1 MSLDTLDRS
10 APSLFKSQPS
20 RLSRLALYSALALF
34 LMVADARFK
43 ITEPARVA
51 VAATIYPL
59 QWLVA
64 QPVMAYQDASRYME
78 AQESAVK
85 SEDAARKELVLMA
98 QRAELADEL
107 RKENE
112 SLRNMLQLRERQ
124 TSQGQVAEVVY
135 DSPDPYSRRVVIDRG
150 AAEGIEPGSPV
161 IDDKGVIGQV
171 TRVYA
176 TRAEVTLLIDRDQ
189 AIPVFNPRTGARSV
203 AYGDSSA
210 TRAGGLELR
219 FMPSNAD
226 VQEGDLLTT
235 SGVDGLYP
243 SGLPVAKVVSVD
255 RKADSAFTRIY
266 CEPIGKVQGVR
277 HVMVLQPLDRAVH
290 PETEDNA
297 PSADEAAA
305 KKAGKAGKAAKT
317 EGADAAKPA
326 AVAPAVAAARSAAA
340 AASNTAAPAADSAAR
355 VATPVTAA
363 ATTGPAPAA
372 RAPAAASAA
381 PATPATSP
389 AAAPVNRPAPAAPV
403 RGGNNT
409 ARDPA

>member
-317 EGADAAKPA
+317 EGADVAKPA

-340 AASNTAAPAADSAAR
+340 AASNIAAPATDSAAR
-355 VATPVTAA
+355 VATPAAAA

-372 RAPAAASAA
+372 RAPAAA

-389 AAAPVNRPAPAAPV
+389 ALAPVNRPAPAAPV

>member
-305 KKAGKAGKAAKT
+305 KKAGKAGKGAKT

-355 VATPVTAA
+355 VATPATAA

-372 RAPAAASAA
+372 RAPAAA

>member
-124 TSQGQVAEVVY
+124 TSQL
-135 DSPDPYSRRVVIDRG
+135 D
-150 AAEGIEPGSPV
+150 
-161 IDDKGVIGQV
+161 
-171 TRVYA
+171 
-176 TRAEVTLLIDRDQ
+176 
-189 AIPVFNPRTGARSV
+189 
-203 AYGDSSA
+203 
-210 TRAGGLELR
+210 
-219 FMPSNAD
+219 
-226 VQEGDLLTT
+226 
-235 SGVDGLYP
+235 
-243 SGLPVAKVVSVD
+243 
-255 RKADSAFTRIY
+255 
-266 CEPIGKVQGVR
+266 PIGA
-277 HVMVLQPLDRAVH
+277 LDRL
-290 PETEDNA
+290 NA
-297 PSADEAAA
+297 S
-305 KKAGKAGKAAKT
+305 
-317 EGADAAKPA
+317 
-326 AVAPAVAAARSAAA
+326 
-340 AASNTAAPAADSAAR
+340 
-355 VATPVTAA
+355 
-363 ATTGPAPAA
+363 
-372 RAPAAASAA
+372 
-381 PATPATSP
+381 
-389 AAAPVNRPAPAAPV
+389 
-403 RGGNNT
+403 
-409 ARDPA
+409 

>member
-1 MSLDTLDRS
+1 
-10 APSLFKSQPS
+10 
-20 RLSRLALYSALALF
+20 
-34 LMVADARFK
+34 
-43 ITEPARVA
+43 
-51 VAATIYPL
+51 
-59 QWLVA
+59 
-64 QPVMAYQDASRYME
+64 
-78 AQESAVK
+78 
-85 SEDAARKELVLMA
+85 
-98 QRAELADEL
+98 
-107 RKENE
+107 
-112 SLRNMLQLRERQ
+112 
-124 TSQGQVAEVVY
+124 
-135 DSPDPYSRRVVIDRG
+135 
-150 AAEGIEPGSPV
+150 
-161 IDDKGVIGQV
+161 
-171 TRVYA
+171 
-176 TRAEVTLLIDRDQ
+176 
-189 AIPVFNPRTGARSV
+189 
-203 AYGDSSA
+203 
-210 TRAGGLELR
+210 
-219 FMPSNAD
+219 MPSNAD

-389 AAAPVNRPAPAAPV
+389 ALAPVNRPAPAAPV

>member
-51 VAATIYPL
+51 VAAAIYPL

-340 AASNTAAPAADSAAR
+340 AASNIAAPATDSAAR
-355 VATPVTAA
+355 VATPAAAA

-372 RAPAAASAA
+372 RAPAAA

>member
-1 MSLDTLDRS
+1 MSVNTLDPS
-10 APSLFKSQPS
+10 APSLFKSQPA
-20 RLSRLALYSALALF
+20 RLSQLALYSALALF

-43 ITEPARVA
+43 ITEPARAA
-51 VAATIYPL
+51 VAAAIYPL

-64 QPVMAYQDASRYME
+64 QPVQAYQDASRYME
-78 AQESAVK
+78 AQEYAVK
-85 SEDAARKELVLMA
+85 REDAARKELVVMA

-112 SLRNMLQLRERQ
+112 SLRNMLQLRERV
-124 TSQGQVAEVVY
+124 TIQGQVAEVVY

-161 IDDKGVIGQV
+161 IDEKGVIGQV

-176 TRAEVTLLIDRDQ
+176 TRAEVTLLIDREQ

-203 AYGDSSA
+203 AYGDSSV
-210 TRAGGLELR
+210 TRSGGLELR

-243 SGLPVAKVVSVD
+243 PGLPVAKVVSVD

-266 CEPIGKVQGVR
+266 CEPVGRVQGVR
-277 HVMVLQPLDRAVH
+277 HVMVLQPLDRAAH
-290 PETEDNA
+290 PEAEVNA
-297 PSADEAAA
+297 PTADEAAA
-305 KKAGKAGKAAKT
+305 KKAGKAGKGAKT
-317 EGADAAKPA
+317 ETPNA
-326 AVAPAVAAARSAAA
+326 AVKPGASAP
-340 AASNTAAPAADSAAR
+340 
-355 VATPVTAA
+355 
-363 ATTGPAPAA
+363 ATTGAPATAATA
-372 RAPAAASAA
+372 RAVA
-381 PATPATSP
+381 PATPAMTPAARASAAAPATAPAPAPATSAAP
-389 AAAPVNRPAPAAPV
+389 AAAPVIRPAPTPV
-403 RGGNNT
+403 QGGINT